1 MTGAPVVLPL
11 TPQQRGVY
19 FLHCLAPDSAVYN
32 VPIVL
37 RVRGRLDRERLQR
50 AVDVLVTRHQA
61 LRLTVRESDGQVLQL
76 IHPADAAPRV
86 EVNWTS
92 LPGADLTRAAAEVVR
107 YAGRPFDVV
116 RGPLM
121 RVDVVELGGE
131 EHAVSLCF
139 HHLIIDEIAAT
150 ALAGELHRLYE
161 DPAAVPGTG
170 PEHQY
175 AEFCAGLL
183 AEPDPK
189 GLDWWRERLAGMP
202 VLPLP
207 EEHVPEDHGLFTG
220 DRVGFTVPEAVSARV
235 AEVSRAHRVSE
246 FMVFHAALLVLLHRW
261 TGAEDIAV
269 GTPMSGRVDER
280 FAHTVGFFQNTVVLR
295 GTVDPGQSFAA
306 LLKASRRTVLE
317 GLQRQHVPFETVVD
331 AVRPS
336 RESTRNPLFQVAL
349 VFNRRKVEQ
358 DWSLPGLT
366 VEPLPFPWPTSH
378 FDLALTLL
386 HEYGVL
392 KGDFAF
398 SAQRF
403 SRATAERLTTVFL
416 RLLGGL
422 LADPDAPVGD
432 IDLMDAEERARVRE
446 LSTASGR
453 QVLDGRGRPLPL
465 GFHGAVHTADPADG
479 RPVPTGERGRFAAD
493 GRFELWRDPVEA
505 ALEAHPGVLAAV
517 VVRVP
522 EATNGSPDTA
532 DGRPGAAGGKP
543 GATNGSPDTADGRPG
558 AAGGKPEATNGSPDT
573 ADGRPGAA
581 GGRPGATNGSPD
593 TADGRPGA
601 AGGRP
606 GAAEGRPGATAR
618 GSGTDTKPG
627 ATDGEADPADG
638 TSGAMDAAPGAS
650 HGGGE
655 QLVACAVPRPG
666 VEPPTPRELSA
677 HLQARV
683 PAHLLPQRVV
693 VRDEIPT
700 GADGRPDPAALAAV
714 PEPAEGAPEEAADDA
729 PRDAVERRL
738 VELFE
743 ELLGVPGLGRYDN
756 FFDYGGQSLLA
767 VRLVARVAEELGRPL
782 GVGVFMNNPTVAA
795 LARALAED
803 GTADPA
809 GLVRLRTPA
818 GDPSDVAVA
827 LIHPVGGTLMCYAPL
842 VGLLPEHTEVVG
854 LERVAGAHPDDTAYP
869 DLVDR
874 YATTLADALPGRRIA
889 LLGWSL
895 GGVLAHSVA
904 DRLTELGHDVAL
916 VALLDSLAQRTAED
930 AERMS
935 ATSAELLALAGSVL
949 RDGTG
954 VLGTTAEQRLLMR
967 RFGVDLD
974 LLRDTPAAQAARML
988 EDWARLLGLVA
999 ECAPAKTTA
1008 PLQLFLCA
1016 DNPAGYPE
1024 ALAASWEGLGGALE
1038 LCRVPGTHIE
1048 VLASP
1053 AVEQVAAAFTERTG
1067 RS

>member
-37 RVRGRLDRERLQR
+37 RVRGGLDRERLQR

-76 IHPADAAPRV
+76 IHPAGAAPRV
-86 EVNWTS
+86 EVNWTP

-121 RVDVVELGGE
+121 RVDVAELTGE

-161 DPAAVPGTG
+161 DPAALPAAG

-183 AEPDPK
+183 AEPDPL

-220 DRVGFTVPEAVSARV
+220 DRVDFTVPEDVSARV

-280 FAHTVGFFQNTVVLR
+280 FAKTVGFFQNTVVLR

-358 DWSLPGLT
+358 DWSLPDLT

-392 KGDFAF
+392 KGDFAY

-403 SRATAERLTTVFL
+403 SRATAERLTAVFL
-416 RLLGGL
+416 RLLDGL
-422 LADPDAPVGD
+422 LADPEAPVGD
-432 IDLMDAEERARVRE
+432 VELMDVQERSRMRE
-446 LSTASGR
+446 LSSTTGR
-453 QVLDGRGRPLPL
+453 HVLDGRGRMLPL
-465 GFHGAVHTADPADG
+465 GFQGAVHTEEAG
-479 RPVPTGERGRFAAD
+479 RLVPTGERGRFAPD

-505 ALEAHPGVLAAV
+505 ALEAHPGVLAAA
-517 VVRVP
+517 VVRLP
-522 EATNGSPDTA
+522 GTEDGS
-532 DGRPGAAGGKP
+532 
-543 GATNGSPDTADGRPG
+543 
-558 AAGGKPEATNGSPDT
+558 
-573 ADGRPGAA
+573 
-581 GGRPGATNGSPD
+581 
-593 TADGRPGA
+593 
-601 AGGRP
+601 
-606 GAAEGRPGATAR
+606 
-618 GSGTDTKPG
+618 
-627 ATDGEADPADG
+627 
-638 TSGAMDAAPGAS
+638 
-650 HGGGE
+650 GE
-655 QLVACAVPRPG
+655 QLIACAVPRPG
-666 VEPPTPRELSA
+666 AEPPTPRELSA
-677 HLQARV
+677 HLQTRV

-714 PEPAEGAPEEAADDA
+714 PEPAEGTPEETADDA

-767 VRLVARVAEELGRPL
+767 VRLVARVAEELSRPL

-803 GTADPA
+803 TTAGPA
-809 GLVRLRTPA
+809 GLVRLRTPVA
-818 GDPSDVAVA
+818 EPSDVAVA

-842 VGLLPEHTEVVG
+842 VGLLPGDTEVVG
-854 LERVAGAHPDDTAYP
+854 LERVADAHPDDTTYR

-874 YATTLADALPGRRIA
+874 YATTLAEALPGRRIA

-935 ATSAELLALAGSVL
+935 ATSAELSALAGSVR
-949 RDGTG
+949 RDGTA
-954 VLGTTAEQRLLMR
+954 VLGTTPEQRLLMR

-974 LLRDTPAAQAARML
+974 LLRDTPAEQAARML

-999 ECAPAKTTA
+999 ECAPAKITA

-1016 DNPAGYPE
+1016 DNPAGYPQ

-1038 LCRVPGTHIE
+1038 LCRVPGTHID

-1053 AVEQVAAAFTERTG
+1053 AVERVAAAFTERAG

>member
-37 RVRGRLDRERLQR
+37 RVRGGLDRERLQR

-76 IHPADAAPRV
+76 IHPSEAAPRV
-86 EVNWTS
+86 EVNWIP
-92 LPGADLTRAAAEVVR
+92 LPGADLNRAAAEVVR

-121 RVDVVELGGE
+121 RVDVVELAGE

-139 HHLIIDEIAAT
+139 HHLVIDEIAAT

-161 DPAAVPGTG
+161 DPAALPASG

-189 GLDWWRERLAGMP
+189 GLDFWRERLAGMP

-261 TGAEDIAV
+261 TGADDIAV

-280 FAHTVGFFQNTVVLR
+280 FAETVGFFQNTVVLR

-392 KGDFAF
+392 KGDFAY

-403 SRATAERLTTVFL
+403 SRATAEQLTAVFL

-422 LADPDAPVGD
+422 LADPEAPVGD
-432 IDLMDAEERARVRE
+432 VELTDVKEQSYIRE
-446 LSTASGR
+446 LSSSAGR
-453 QVLDGRGRPLPL
+453 HVLDGRGRMLPL
-465 GFHGAVHTADPADG
+465 GFHGAVHTEEAG
-479 RPVPTGERGRFAAD
+479 RLVPTGERGRFAPD

-505 ALEAHPGVLAAV
+505 ALEAHPGVLAAA
-517 VVRVP
+517 VVRLP
-522 EATNGSPDTA
+522 GTEDGS
-532 DGRPGAAGGKP
+532 
-543 GATNGSPDTADGRPG
+543 
-558 AAGGKPEATNGSPDT
+558 
-573 ADGRPGAA
+573 
-581 GGRPGATNGSPD
+581 
-593 TADGRPGA
+593 
-601 AGGRP
+601 
-606 GAAEGRPGATAR
+606 
-618 GSGTDTKPG
+618 
-627 ATDGEADPADG
+627 
-638 TSGAMDAAPGAS
+638 
-650 HGGGE
+650 GE

-666 VEPPTPRELSA
+666 AEPPAPRELSA

-693 VRDEIPT
+693 VRDELPT
-700 GADGRPDPAALAAV
+700 GADGRPDPDALAADPV
-714 PEPAEGAPEEAADDA
+714 PPEGTPEETDDEA
-729 PRDAVERRL
+729 PRNDVERRL

-795 LARALAED
+795 LARALAEESSS
-803 GTADPA
+803 DPA
-809 GLVRLRTPA
+809 GLVRLRTPEA
-818 GDPSDVAVA
+818 PSDVAVA

-842 VGLLPEHTEVVG
+842 VGLLPEDTEVVG
-854 LERVAGAHPDDTAYP
+854 LERVAGTHPDDPTYP

-874 YATTLADALPGRRIA
+874 YATTLADALPSRRIA

-935 ATSAELLALAGSVL
+935 ATSAELSALAGSVL

-954 VLGTTAEQRLLMR
+954 VLGTTDGQRLLMR
-967 RFGVDLD
+967 RFGVDPD
-974 LLRDTPAAQAARML
+974 LLRDTPADQAARML

-999 ECAPAKTTA
+999 ECVPAKTTA

-1053 AVEQVAAAFTERTG
+1053 AVERVAAAFTERTG

>member
-37 RVRGRLDRERLQR
+37 RVRGGLDRARLQR

-116 RGPLM
+116 RGPLT
-121 RVDVVELGGE
+121 RVDVVELAAE

-139 HHLIIDEIAAT
+139 HHLVIDEIAAT

-161 DPAAVPGTG
+161 DPAALPEAG

-189 GLDWWRERLAGMP
+189 GLDFWRERLAGMP

-207 EEHVPEDHGLFTG
+207 EEHVPEEHGLFTG
-220 DRVGFTVPEAVSARV
+220 DRVGFTVPEAVAARL

-280 FAHTVGFFQNTVVLR
+280 FAQTVGFFQNTVVLR
-295 GTVDPGQSFAA
+295 GAVDPGQSFAA

-392 KGDFAF
+392 KGDFAY

-403 SRATAERLTTVFL
+403 SRATAERLTAVFL
-416 RLLGGL
+416 RLLDGL
-422 LADPDAPVGD
+422 LADPEAAVGD
-432 IDLMDAEERARVRE
+432 VELMDTQERSHIRE
-446 LSTASGR
+446 LRSATGR
-453 QVLDGRGRPLPL
+453 SVLDGRGRMLPL
-465 GFHGAVHTADPADG
+465 GFHGAVHTEEAG
-479 RPVPTGERGRFAAD
+479 RLVPTGERGRFAPD

-505 ALEAHPGVLAAV
+505 VLEAYPGVLAAA
-517 VVRVP
+517 VVRP
-522 EATNGSPDTA
+522 
-532 DGRPGAAGGKP
+532 PGAQE
-543 GATNGSPDTADGRPG
+543 GS
-558 AAGGKPEATNGSPDT
+558 
-573 ADGRPGAA
+573 
-581 GGRPGATNGSPD
+581 
-593 TADGRPGA
+593 
-601 AGGRP
+601 
-606 GAAEGRPGATAR
+606 
-618 GSGTDTKPG
+618 
-627 ATDGEADPADG
+627 
-638 TSGAMDAAPGAS
+638 
-650 HGGGE
+650 
-655 QLVACAVPRPG
+655 VAWAVPRPG
-666 VEPPTPRELSA
+666 AEPPTPRELSA

-683 PAHLLPQRVV
+683 PAHLLPQRIV

-700 GADGRPDPAALAAV
+700 GPDGRPAPAAPAAD
-714 PEPAEGAPEEAADDA
+714 PEPAEAAPEESADEA

-803 GTADPA
+803 SAADPA
-809 GLVRLRTPA
+809 GLVRLRTPE
-818 GDPSDVAVA
+818 GDPADITVA

-842 VGLLPEHTEVVG
+842 VDLLPGHIEVVG
-854 LERVAGAHPDDTAYP
+854 MERVAGAHPDDATYA

-904 DRLTELGHDVAL
+904 GRLTELGHDVAL

-935 ATSAELLALAGSVL
+935 ATSATLRAFAGSVL

-954 VLGTTAEQRLLMR
+954 VLGPATEQRLLMR
-967 RFGVDLD
+967 RFGVDPD
-974 LLRDTPAAQAARML
+974 LLRDTPTELVARML
-988 EDWARLLGLVA
+988 EDWARLFALVA
-999 ECAPAKTTA
+999 EGSPAKTTA

-1024 ALAASWEGLGGALE
+1024 ALAESWEGLGGALE

-1048 VLASP
+1048 VLTSP
-1053 AVEQVAAAFTERTG
+1053 AVERVAAAFTGRTG

>member
-37 RVRGRLDRERLQR
+37 RVRGGLDRERLQR

-116 RGPLM
+116 SGPLM

-150 ALAGELHRLYE
+150 ALASELNRLYE
-161 DPAAVPGTG
+161 DPAALPGTG

-189 GLDWWRERLAGMP
+189 GLGFWRERLAGMP

-280 FAHTVGFFQNTVVLR
+280 FARTVGFFQNTVVLR

-392 KGDFAF
+392 KGDFAY

-403 SRATAERLTTVFL
+403 SRATAERLTAVFL

-453 QVLDGRGRPLPL
+453 QVLDGRGRSLPL

-517 VVRVP
+517 VVRVA
-522 EATNGSPDTA
+522 EATNGSPDTT
-532 DGRPGAAGGKP
+532 GERPGAG
-543 GATNGSPDTADGRPG
+543 D
-558 AAGGKPEATNGSPDT
+558 
-573 ADGRPGAA
+573 
-581 GGRPGATNGSPD
+581 
-593 TADGRPGA
+593 
-601 AGGRP
+601 
-606 GAAEGRPGATAR
+606 GRPGATAGR
-618 GSGTDTKPG
+618 SGTDTKPG
-627 ATDGEADPADG
+627 ATDGKPDPADG
-638 TSGAMDAAPGAS
+638 TSGAMNAASGAR

-655 QLVACAVPRPG
+655 QLVACVVPRPG
-666 VEPPTPRELSA
+666 VEPPAPRELSA

-714 PEPAEGAPEEAADDA
+714 PEPAEGTPEETADDA

-803 GTADPA
+803 GDGTADPA

-854 LERVAGAHPDDTAYP
+854 LERVAGAHPDDTAYA

-895 GGVLAHSVA
+895 GGVLAHSIA

-954 VLGTTAEQRLLMR
+954 VLGTTAGQRLLMR

-974 LLRDTPAAQAARML
+974 LLRDTPADQAARML